1 MIQVKK
7 SFYSSLDRGIPPSGD
22 LSVKPQQA
30 QGYCAGLPPSGRLFI
45 ALVLRA
51 CARCNS
57 RSNFGT
63 KNLLFGFLV
72 NYLLRKLHRAILWNA
87 GQGKSSASETGT
99 TVPNRAPTNYQPAR
113 RGRWC
118 LSPLAPALAA
128 IFMLAGVAP
137 QDGNSG
143 QFGRATR
150 GGQLA
155 GQLGRGQLAG
165 NSARATRAGQ
175 LGTVH
180 SIPISESG
188 AWRESLPIRCP
199 EFLESWCQ
207 GYLIT

>member
-51 CARCNS
+51 CPRCNS

-72 NYLLRKLHRAILWNA
+72 NHLLRKLHRAILWNA

-118 LSPLAPALAA
+118 LSPLARALAA

-143 QFGRATR
+143 QLGRATRGRATR
-150 GGQLA
+150 GGNSEQYTQFRFLRVAPGENHYRFDVPNSSSRGARGTSSRDAA
-155 GQLGRGQLAG
+155 G
-165 NSARATRAGQ
+165 
-175 LGTVH
+175 
-180 SIPISESG
+180 
-188 AWRESLPIRCP
+188 
-199 EFLESWCQ
+199 
-207 GYLIT
+207 

>member
-51 CARCNS
+51 CPRCNS

-72 NYLLRKLHRAILWNA
+72 NHLLRKLHLRCSGTRA
-87 GQGKSSASETGT
+87 K
-99 TVPNRAPTNYQPAR
+99 VNRAR
-113 RGRWC
+113 RGLAPPSLIERPQTTSRLVVDGGAC
-118 LSPLAPALAA
+118 PLLHEPLPPFSCSRESPLRTATR
-128 IFMLAGVAP
+128 
-137 QDGNSG
+137 GNSG
-143 QFGRATR
+143 GQLG

-155 GQLGRGQLAG
+155 G
-165 NSARATRAGQ
+165 ATRNST
-175 LGTVH
+175 LN
-180 SIPISESG
+180 SD
-188 AWRESLPIRCP
+188 
-199 EFLESWCQ
+199 F
-207 GYLIT
+207 